1 MSDSKGGIPA
11 RRPGRR
17 GTSSAAWGISPRMV
31 LVLVVLTLTVAVVAY
46 RIAFDAGPRRVEN
59 LVREGLRL
67 FAAAQ
72 KETESGPPADP
83 AEIEKRAWE
92 LTGMRLSLPKD
103 APPFTYLGVTRPR
116 WGKDPA
122 TAIRFTH
129 EEDLCLL
136 LAVRRETFGAG
147 ASSQMLFSGPGFISG
162 EREGRSFVFWEK
174 NGTTFLLVSDA
185 DLSRTFE
192 LVRRYFT

>member
-1 MSDSKGGIPA
+1 MNDSKGGTPT
-11 RRPGRR
+11 RRPERR
-17 GTSSAAWGISPRMV
+17 GASSAAWGISPRMV
-31 LVLVVLTLTVAVVAY
+31 LALVVLTITVAVVAY
-46 RIAFDAGPRRVEN
+46 RIAFDAGPRRVET

-67 FAAAQ
+67 FAAAR
-72 KETESGPPADP
+72 EGGESGTPADP
-83 AEIEKRAWE
+83 AEIEKRVRE

-103 APPFTYLGVTRPR
+103 APPFTYLGVTRLR
-116 WGKDPA
+116 WGKEPA
-122 TAIRFTH
+122 TAIRFTY
-129 EEDLCLL
+129 EEDICLL

-185 DLSRTFE
+185 DLSRTFD